1 MSGRLRPLEP
11 SEAEEVA
18 HRRAVSFG
26 ATGDRD
32 ALLETV
38 TAQLEA
44 GEYLGWEVDGRVYA
58 QCRVSVVDHWF
69 GGRRVPCQHVASVA
83 VAPEHRG
90 RGVARALMAAVV
102 ERGAAEGAG
111 LSLLFPATTRA
122 YRSSG
127 YEHAGVFTRYRVEAR
142 TVPALGPNLRPVRG
156 EADSAAIR
164 ACAERAARRLNGPE
178 VRSEARWATLREARF
193 AYVLDG
199 IDPGTVDA
207 YVLFDHVKRPGD
219 WRYDLKIRDWAATTP
234 TGMEAVVGLIG
245 SHGSLGHSATF
256 RGTLPEP
263 WSLLLAE
270 QDVALEESF
279 WWMGRGLDLQAAIAA
294 RGFPSG
300 LAASVTFAVDDPLLP
315 AARGPWRLDVADG
328 EGRLRPF
335 PGADV
340 RLDVRAVGPLFTGFR
355 DPETLRLAGLVRGP
369 DDALRLLGEIFAGP
383 TPVLLDFF

>member
-18 HRRAVSFG
+18 RRRAVSFG
-26 ATGDRD
+26 ATGDPE
-32 ALLETV
+32 ALLATV

-58 QCRVSVVDHWF
+58 QCRLGRSDHWF

-90 RGVARALMAAVV
+90 RGVARALMTAVV
-102 ERGAAEGAG
+102 SRGAAEGAG
-111 LSLLFPATTRA
+111 LSLLFPAATRA
-122 YRSSG
+122 YRSTG
-127 YEHAGVFTRYRVEAR
+127 YEHAGSFPRYRVVAR
-142 TVPALGPNLRPVRG
+142 AVPSLGPSLRPLRD
-156 EADSAAIR
+156 EADWTAVR
-164 ACAERAARRLNGPE
+164 ACAERAARRMSGPE
-178 VRSEARWATLREARF
+178 VRSEARWARLRSARF

-199 IDPGTVDA
+199 LAQGEVDA
-207 YVLFDHVKRPGD
+207 YLVFDHVERPGD
-219 WRYDLKIRDWAATTP
+219 WRYDLAIRDWAATTAA
-234 TGMEAVVGLIG
+234 GLEAVVGLIG

-256 RGTLPEP
+256 RGGSPEP

-270 QDVALEESF
+270 PDVTVESDF
-279 WWMGRGLDLQAAIAA
+279 WWMARGLDLPAAIAA

-300 LAASVTFAVDDPLLP
+300 LAASVTFAVDDPLL
-315 AARGPWRLDVADG
+315 AEARGPWRLDVAGG

-355 DPETLRLAGLVRGP
+355 DPESLRLAGLVRGP

-383 TPVLLDFF
+383 PPVLLDFF